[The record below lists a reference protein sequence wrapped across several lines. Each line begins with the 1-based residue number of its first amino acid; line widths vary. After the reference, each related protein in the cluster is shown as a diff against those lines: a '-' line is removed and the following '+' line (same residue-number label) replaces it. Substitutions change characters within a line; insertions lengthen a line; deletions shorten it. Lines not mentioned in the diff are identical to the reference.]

1 MASGRRAWDS
11 APDWGIWGISNSE
24 LPLLPQDMQGLDAID
39 LGCGNGYESSW
50 MQRRGAHVVGIDPSE
65 KQLDTAR
72 MLAGEYKLEI
82 EWIHGV
88 AEQVPKADA
97 SFDFAISEYG
107 AAIWSDPYVW
117 IPEAHRLLRP
127 GGELVFFGNSPWAHM
142 CTPFVA
148 DGKTEDRLYQPYFGM
163 HRLDWSAIEAG
174 GGIEFCLTIG
184 DWIRLFDD
192 TGFDVVDYRE
202 VRAPDSASK
211 DEFGVDVEWAKR
223 FPAEHAWRLRK
234 RT

>member
-1 MASGRRAWDS
+1 LFSLATRPGRTS
-11 APDWGIWGISNSE
+11 AP
-24 LPLLPQDMQGLDAID
+24 P
-39 LGCGNGYESSW
+39 SSQ
-50 MQRRGAHVVGIDPSE
+50 MERRRIGSTSPIF
-65 KQLDTAR
+65 
-72 MLAGEYKLEI
+72 
-82 EWIHGV
+82 GV
-88 AEQVPKADA
+88 
-97 SFDFAISEYG
+97 
-107 AAIWSDPYVW
+107 
-117 IPEAHRLLRP
+117 
-127 GGELVFFGNSPWAHM
+127 
-142 CTPFVA
+142 
-148 DGKTEDRLYQPYFGM
+148 